1 MHEEIDS
8 RTLSQPTPGH
18 LTSTDFNTSRL
29 AQQAS
34 HQYLA
39 AIFKF
44 TVVNMFI
51 LVIILQ
57 KQ

>member
-18 LTSTDFNTSRL
+18 LTSTDFNTSKL

-44 TVVNMFI
+44 TVVNVYIFW
-51 LVIILQ
+51 
-57 KQ
+57 